1 MWLHLQQKSLQISI
15 SLTNGI
21 HGHLVLV
28 LVLRLSSK
36 EMSTVKLKPNGST
49 VVMFV
54 LFPMVNG
61 LNIQETVTYHPLKML
76 PTHILHF
83 LDLIHNTKSSFPKHL
98 SSHSSEI
105 GKFKYI
111 STRCEFTN
119 LTFILRDWVPAADLR
134 IDELR
139 KIDLRIDTSNLPSVS
154 KIELEMTDSDFIWGA
169 MVDNYMEDEACIQR
183 LFYLIN
189 RPVGS

>member
-36 EMSTVKLKPNGST
+36 EMSTVKLKSNGST

-61 LNIQETVTYHPLKML
+61 LNIQETVTCHPLKML

-83 LDLIHNTKSSFPKHL
+83 LDLIHNTKCSSPMHL

-105 GKFKYI
+105 GKFKNI
-111 STRCEFTN
+111 STRCDFAN
-119 LTFILRDWVPAADLR
+119 LT
-134 IDELR
+134 
-139 KIDLRIDTSNLPSVS
+139 
-154 KIELEMTDSDFIWGA
+154 
-169 MVDNYMEDEACIQR
+169 
-183 LFYLIN
+183 
-189 RPVGS
+189 